1 MHMRR
6 SMFSLGLLVAAGIL
20 MTQFAAAE
28 KAEVAAVGKAAP
40 EFSLQDQTGKTVSLS
55 EYKGKI
61 VVLEWFN
68 EECPFVVKFYDKGD
82 MNKTAEKY
90 AGQDVVWLAINS
102 TSGKTNEANAA
113 VAKKWDM
120 KRPILNDSTGATG
133 RAYGATNTPHMYII
147 NKDGVLA
154 YKGAIDSNKS
164 SKQSDIAGST
174 NYVAQALDAL
184 VAGKSVSEPENK
196 AYGCSVK
203 YAKK

>member
-1 MHMRR
+1 MRR
-6 SMFSLGLLVAAGIL
+6 TMFALGLLVAAGIL

-28 KAEVAAVGKAAP
+28 KAEVAALGKPAP
-40 EFSLQDQTGKTVSLS
+40 DFSLQDQTGKTVSLS
-55 EYKGKI
+55 DFKGKI

-68 EECPFVVKFYDKGD
+68 EDCPFVVKHYEKGD

-90 AGQDVVWLAINS
+90 AAQDVVWLAINS
-102 TSGKTNEANAA
+102 TSGKTNETNAKIA
-113 VAKKWDM
+113 EKWNIN
-120 KRPILNDSTGATG
+120 RPILNDSTGATG

-147 NKDGVLA
+147 NADGVLV

-164 SKQSDIAGST
+164 SKQSDIAGAT
-174 NYVAQALDAL
+174 NYVAQALDEL
-184 VAGKSVSEPENK
+184 KAGKPVSEPETK